1 MNTVETEILSL
12 QLEMAGSTDTG
23 LVRQR
28 NEDSI
33 AMNPEQGIAVLS
45 DGMGGHLGGDV
56 ASRMAVEIIG
66 EELCKEWDAADKFSY
81 ADEHLIHAV
90 QKANRK
96 IRAAAKNQPELS
108 GMGATVVVL
117 AVSDKIL
124 ISHLGDSRAYLFN
137 DNRLTRLTEDHTLA
151 QQYLNQGVLDENE
164 ARTWAGRNLL
174 IKGLGIEQE
183 VAPEIVT
190 SPLNGDHLYLLCS
203 DGLTDAAADDQI
215 SQTMSEILKDSPS
228 DLQACADR
236 LIDLANEYGGPDN
249 TSVIL
254 VRAKAP
260 VSETDTS

>member
-1 MNTVETEILSL
+1 MSTSDTAMRSP

-33 AMNPEQGIAVLS
+33 TMNPEHGIAVLS

-66 EELCKEWDAADKFSY
+66 EELLKESGNHGTFTHTGG
-81 ADEHLIHAV
+81 HLIEAV
-90 QKANRK
+90 RKANRQ
-96 IRAAAKNQPELS
+96 IRAAAKNQPELR
-108 GMGATVVVL
+108 GMGATVVVF

-151 QQYLNQGVLDENE
+151 QQYLNQGVLDEDE
-164 ARTWAGRNLL
+164 ARTWVGRNLL

-183 VAPEIVT
+183 VAPQILT
-190 SPLNGDHLYLLCS
+190 SPLNSDHVYLLCS

-215 SQTMSEILKDSPS
+215 SQTLRQTLSDSPS

-236 LIDLANEYGGPDN
+236 LVDLANENGGPDN

-254 VRAKAP
+254 VRTKP
-260 VSETDTS
+260 TDSR